1 MNATL
6 GVRIF
11 NTPPMRGLA
20 ITRLIPMLEVS
31 TTATLTRSLFADTLA
46 AAGQRLGECVLF
58 SVFHLFAFDLLLRF
72 EHDHQPEGD
81 TFDDLHTVAGLLR
94 PRKLLAP
101 HLAAAVRPLSI
112 PTGNS

>member
-20 ITRLIPMLEVS
+20 ITRLIPMLETS
-31 TTATLTRSLFADTLA
+31 TTATEARSLFADTLA
-46 AAGQRLGECVLF
+46 AAGQVRVLF
-58 SVFHLFAFDLLLRF
+58 SVFHLLAFDWLLRV
-72 EHDHQPEGD
+72 EQDHQPEGD
-81 TFDDLHTVAGLLR
+81 PFDDLHTVAGLLR
-94 PRKLLAP
+94 PRKLSAP

-112 PTGNS
+112 PTGIS

>member
-6 GVRIF
+6 GVCIF
-11 NTPPMRGLA
+11 NKPPMRGLA
-20 ITRLIPMLEVS
+20 TTRLIPMLGAS
-31 TTATLTRSLFADTLA
+31 PTATVARSLFADTLA
-46 AAGQRLGECVLF
+46 AAGQVRALF
-58 SVFHLFAFDLLLRF
+58 SVFQLFAFDWLLRV
-72 EHDHQPEGD
+72 EQDHQPEGD

-112 PTGNS
+112 PTGIS